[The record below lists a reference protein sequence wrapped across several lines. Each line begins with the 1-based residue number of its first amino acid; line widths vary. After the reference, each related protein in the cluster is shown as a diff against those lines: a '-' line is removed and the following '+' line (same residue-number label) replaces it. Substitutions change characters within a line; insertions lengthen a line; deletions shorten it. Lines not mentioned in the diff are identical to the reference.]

1 MGNKAARLF
10 IILIILPV
18 MVTSFIWLGHV
29 KAGDAMTLIQYAP
42 ILLIWII
49 VAYILLEIYRQVKGY
64 LASRE

>member
-18 MVTSFIWLGHV
+18 MVTSFIWLGDV
-29 KAGDAMTLIQYAP
+29 KEGDAMTLIQYAP

-49 VAYILLEIYRQVKGY
+49 VAYILLEIYRQVQGY
-64 LASRE
+64 LARRE